1 MDRSRSIPW
10 DGSKDVQQQ
19 EWWTKNN
26 QGPMF
31 LVHAWGKY
39 HFQTLKKNLNFVW
52 NFTFQQYMNKSQ
64 KTWRIWIQQQQP
76 NRKTGTRSSKNNDN
90 LRINHVPWWSWTDR
104 HILSLMKW
112 SCFQMSG
119 TRESMEELSVD
130 RWWPFFNTF
139 NTTTKCF
146 LFSLQNLTLWV
157 DMIRSLVHL

>member
-39 HFQTLKKNLNFVW
+39 HFQTFKKISILFGILLSSK
-52 NFTFQQYMNKSQ
+52 QDMNKSQ

-130 RWWPFFNTF
+130 RWWPF
-139 NTTTKCF
+139 
-146 LFSLQNLTLWV
+146 LTLLTQPTNVFFFSPELNIMGWH
-157 DMIRSLVHL
+157 D